1 MDYWAMIFFIIT
13 TLNEG
18 YLREYIRNK
27 ILSNNK
33 LYVILNDSLQ
43 TIYNI
48 YFIIDNNICNRK

>member
-1 MDYWAMIFFIIT
+1 MIFFIIT
-13 TLNEG
+13 TLNGG

-48 YFIIDNNICNRK
+48 YVTL